1 MGVIYVNWNF
11 FMIIIIWDYLL
22 DKIIIIIIIIRD
34 YQLDEDLWIL
44 IKLGFLI
51 YIYIERERE
60 RENFFSVFLYIRTM
74 VASSF
79 YGFFFLVF

>member
-60 RENFFSVFLYIRTM
+60 REFF
-74 VASSF
+74 
-79 YGFFFLVF
+79 